1 MVLMAA
7 KWVTGLLASTRCD
20 DWHGQKRRGVFTGE
34 DASLGS
40 VHQRKNTVVLQG
52 HSHPG
57 CVQPGE
63 PTVSCRIAVSSWHW
77 RATTPGWH
85 SVSIR
90 VAQLWHT
97 HGALGRWLRCIHR
110 HRRVWKLQQRQQL
123 TFAVL
128 PVFFCFIRRRKF
140 VMRRSGVRFISPA
153 PRQKRVRCYQIC
165 SEPFFH
171 CGRVAT
177 STGFCTRAA

>member
-1 MVLMAA
+1 MGHGEVRRRHSAMTDGIKEEASQLG
-7 KWVTGLLASTRCD
+7 KTPLLADRT
-20 DWHGQKRRGVFTGE
+20 TE
-34 DASLGS
+34 IS
-40 VHQRKNTVVLQG
+40 VVVKLARSRTSRIKAGKATVLRFIGRNRK
-52 HSHPG
+52 
-57 CVQPGE
+57 
-63 PTVSCRIAVSSWHW
+63 HW
-77 RATTPGWH
+77 RASAFCWG
-85 SVSIR
+85 SASIR

-153 PRQKRVRCYQIC
+153 PI
-165 SEPFFH
+165 
-171 CGRVAT
+171 
-177 STGFCTRAA
+177 